1 MVAGQRHMWGGSVY
15 AVALLNPDVGLCARG
30 FGMSKP
36 YEIYRMPQEGN
47 YCFARIEAET
57 PEGKQQGI
65 ADYLREYRVYDA
77 RVDHETGTTAV
88 VKRWYRM

>member
-15 AVALLNPDVGLCARG
+15 AVALLNPDVGLCAGG

-36 YEIYRMPQEGN
+36 YEIYRMPPERG
-47 YCFARIEAET
+47 YVMVRIVAET
-57 PEGKQQGI
+57 PEGKQQGV
-65 ADYLREYRVYDA
+65 ADYLNEFRVYEA

-88 VKRWYRM
+88 IKRRPYQ

>member
-1 MVAGQRHMWGGSVY
+1 MKIK
-15 AVALLNPDVGLCARG
+15 
-30 FGMSKP
+30 KP
-36 YEIYRMPQEGN
+36 YEIYRMERVGN

-65 ADYLREYRVYDA
+65 ADYLREWRVYDA

-88 VKRWYRM
+88 VKRWYRQ